1 MGEGLLVIAL
11 KRELPEALKPRSI
24 PINAGTFVP
33 LGRRVGG
40 KIEATADTHTP
51 RERKN

>member
-24 PINAGTFVP
+24 PINGGTFLPFGSRPAVTKQAP
-33 LGRRVGG
+33 GEQ
-40 KIEATADTHTP
+40 IAA
-51 RERKN
+51 